1 MMKKLLIFMLVLGM
15 TSMAGATLS
24 LVGPSPDPFPGDII
38 TVQFTADTGDLINSA
53 YLALISDGGYGGTAT
68 PGAWNILM
76 TVANDPGVNGS
87 AYGFGIGEIV
97 AADGAAALGV
107 GVDGLL
113 YDFTYAIPTDALVGS
128 IITFSIGDIEE
139 YGLISGAYNNV
150 GVEVALPGALGV
162 HVIPEPMTVLL
173 LGLGGLFLRRRK
185 GRS

>member
-1 MMKKLLIFMLVLGM
+1 MKKLLIFMLVFV
-15 TSMAGATLS
+15 MASLASGAIEF
-24 LVGPSPDPFPGDII
+24 GFDPSAALPGANLTIAF
-38 TVQFTADTGDLINSA
+38 VADTGDLINSA